1 MSQENI
7 DLIRSLLPSS
17 DVDLASLFRD
27 DAAFAQ
33 ITKALESI
41 IDPDVESVAVW
52 QGGKARVFTGF
63 EGFRR
68 LWLDWLEPWAS
79 YHSEVEEIRH
89 ADNRVVVLIRDRA
102 RRHGTQAEVELLA
115 GSVWQFRAGRIVRVE
130 FFGNQ
135 NDALAAVGIS
145 R

>member
-1 MSQENI
+1 
-7 DLIRSLLPSS
+7 
-17 DVDLASLFRD
+17 
-27 DAAFAQ
+27 
-33 ITKALESI
+33 
-41 IDPDVESVAVW
+41 VESVAVW

-63 EGFRR
+63 QGFRR

-79 YHSEVEEIRH
+79 YHTEVEEVRH

-115 GSVWQFRAGRIVRVE
+115 GSVWELRDGRIVRVE
-130 FFGNQ
+130 FFGDQ
-135 NDALAAVGIS
+135 GAALAAAGIA